1 MNSEDLTR
9 WIACDKCNSAHAMY
23 FVKLVTGELFFCG
36 HHLNEYKEALDKVS
50 YEIIELNKVEESP
63 RPLETERI

>member
-9 WIACDKCNSAHAMY
+9 WIACDKCNSAQAMY
-23 FVKLVTGELFFCG
+23 LIRLVTGELYFCG
-36 HHLNEYKEALDKVS
+36 HHLNKYKEGLDKVS

-63 RPLETERI
+63 KPLENERI